1 MPVDA
6 GTRFDTN
13 FFDREIGLSTF
24 MELYHGRFP
33 GRRRQAG
40 SQRFSVSFLVR
51 GQAYRSQ
58 CSPAY
63 AWQTRF
69 DLSTK
74 ADAYHKETRN
84 PRFYYIVSFQKHPVA

>member
-24 MELYHGRFP
+24 MELSHGRFP
-33 GRRRQAG
+33 VRRRQAG